1 MITPTP
7 TRYQLS
13 PSHSP
18 AFARERWE
26 GYKDLLTKADYD
38 LLISDEN
45 AVGTLN
51 GETKFVFLKG
61 VYSFA
66 DEFYGALS
74 RLEYIKS
81 KRAAGEDALFGYYY
95 DPRNGPPRYTNKT
108 LEHRH
113 FYDFHLSGYLAWL
126 SLTVRRNLRRYWN
139 EQRAQARK
147 NGEFVIRGIPGRK
160 IEKYTKQNMDYLL
173 SVKATQAVLQYFPQ
187 DPIFSTVTINRSAPF
202 LPHMDAKNEGGLAC
216 LMAFGEFTGG
226 DLCLPRLRVA
236 FRLRP
241 GDLLIADNNRE
252 YHGNV
257 GGIYGD
263 RISVVA
269 YLRSM

>member
-1 MITPTP
+1 MAKHLRLT
-7 TRYQLS
+7 

-18 AFARERWE
+18 ALARKRWE
-26 GYKDLLTKADYD
+26 HSKALLTTNDYD
-38 LLISDEN
+38 LLVENN
-45 AVGTLN
+45 AVGTVN
-51 GETKFVFLKG
+51 GETKFVFVKG
-61 VYSFA
+61 AFQFA
-66 DEFYGALS
+66 EEFYEPLS
-74 RLEYIKS
+74 QLEYIKS
-81 KRAAGEDALFGYYY
+81 KRAAGEDALFGYYF
-95 DPRNGPPRYTNKT
+95 DPRNALRLTNKS
-108 LEHRH
+108 LEHRE
-113 FYDFHLSGYLAWL
+113 FYDTHLSALLMWLGYR
-126 SLTVRRNLRRYWN
+126 VRREIRSYWN
-139 EQRAQARK
+139 GQRLKARD
-147 NGEFVIRGIPGRK
+147 NGAYTVRGIPGRF
-160 IEKYTKQNMDYLL
+160 ERFTKQNVPYQLWLRSM
-173 SVKATQAVLQYFPQ
+173 KEFQKEFPL

-269 YLRSM
+269 YLRSI

>member
-1 MITPTP
+1 MV

-18 AFARERWE
+18 AFARKRWE
-26 GYKDLLTKADYD
+26 GSKQLLTTNDYD
-38 LLISDEN
+38 LLVENN
-45 AVGTLN
+45 AVGTVE
-51 GETKFVFLKG
+51 GETKFLFLKG
-61 VYSFA
+61 VFA
-66 DEFYGALS
+66 YAEHFYRVLS
-74 RLEYIKS
+74 ELEYAES

-95 DPRNGPPRYTNKT
+95 DPRNNNGKPSLTNKT
-108 LEHRH
+108 KENRE
-113 FYDFHLSGYLAWL
+113 FYDTHLSALLAWMGYR
-126 SLTVRRNLRRYWN
+126 VRREIRSYWN
-139 EQRAQARK
+139 GQRVKARG
-147 NGEFVIRGIPGRK
+147 NGAYTVRGIPGCF
-160 IEKYTKQNMDYLL
+160 EKFAKQDIPYPLWLRSM
-173 SVKATQAVLQYFPQ
+173 KEFQREFPL
-187 DPIFSTVTINRSAPF
+187 DPIFSTVTVNRSAPF